1 MSYNCEKTLK
11 MSYLCSWT
19 RKDMHNSRLLTS
31 FRCVGFLQPRRAAP
45 VTQAGAFSYMLGAR
59 CLRRSQTETV
69 PPNLCSRFGKFLSFS
84 HSSSYFRLWFDWQA
98 AIRFLTTF
106 EIFFHRC

>member
-1 MSYNCEKTLK
+1 MSYVCAGACALSFRRTSGPLEV
-11 MSYLCSWT
+11 
-19 RKDMHNSRLLTS
+19 RLLTS

-45 VTQAGAFSYMLGAR
+45 ITQAGAFSYMLGAR
-59 CLRRSQTETV
+59 CPRRNEQRPFPE
-69 PPNLCSRFGKFLSFS
+69 PLFRFGKFLSFS
-84 HSSSYFRLWFDWQA
+84 HSSSYFRLRFDWQA